1 VHGVHCAHGRAGD
14 RRALPYARDVRVDA
28 AIELPARIQEAW
40 SVLSDWERQA
50 EWMRDADRVEVLT
63 PFREGEGVAL
73 AVRTRVYGIPL
84 FTERL
89 EVVAWDPPAR
99 LAVAHRSIVQGTGT
113 WLCAPTTRG
122 THLTWTEDVTLPVPI
137 LGELAVRAYAPYL
150 RSLMGRS
157 LAALRSFIVA
167 TGPVRS

>member
-1 VHGVHCAHGRAGD
+1 M
-14 RRALPYARDVRVDA
+14 RVA
-28 AIELPARIQEAW
+28 AAVELPARIEEVW

-50 EWMRDADRVEVLT
+50 DWMRDADRVEVLT
-63 PFREGEGVAL
+63 PFREGVGVIL
-73 AVRTRVYGIPL
+73 AVATRVYGVRV

-89 EVVAWDPPAR
+89 EVIVWDPPAR
-99 LAVAHRSIVQGTGT
+99 LAVAHRSVVRGTGT
-113 WLCAPTTRG
+113 WLCEPTANGTR
-122 THLTWTEDVTLPVPI
+122 LTWTEDVTLPAPI

-150 RSLMGRS
+150 RSLMRRS